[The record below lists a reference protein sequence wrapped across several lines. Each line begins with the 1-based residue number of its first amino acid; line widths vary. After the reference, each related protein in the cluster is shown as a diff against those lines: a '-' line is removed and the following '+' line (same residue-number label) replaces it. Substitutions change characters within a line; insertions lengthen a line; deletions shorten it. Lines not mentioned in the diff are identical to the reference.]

1 MGLKLFLKYYSYLLW
16 RQSDWNSGNV
26 YSVFLSESFTIDVFA
41 PSKFISNEQIA
52 WQKDHVH
59 RIIER
64 FFSLLFFSFYACL
77 RLLLAKLKRPVFMKF
92 SKDIQIHNKIF
103 NKTRFVS
110 QFSNK
115 RIHHWNLT
123 RIYEIFKTV
132 IFWTAEV

>member
-1 MGLKLFLKYYSYLLW
+1 MGLKLFLKYSYFLW

-26 YSVFLSESFTIDVFA
+26 YAVFLLSESFTIDVFA

-59 RIIER
+59 RINER
-64 FFSLLFFSFYACL
+64 FFSLLFFSFYTCR
-77 RLLLAKLKRPVFMKF
+77 RLLFAKLKRPVFIKF

-110 QFSNK
+110 QFNNK
-115 RIHHWNLT
+115 GIHHWNLT
-123 RIYEIFKTV
+123 RRYEIFKTV

>member
-1 MGLKLFLKYYSYLLW
+1 MGLKLFLKYSYFLW
-16 RQSDWNSGNV
+16 RQSDWNLGDV
-26 YSVFLSESFTIDVFA
+26 YAVFLLSESFTIDVFA

-59 RIIER
+59 RIHER
-64 FFSLLFFSFYACL
+64 FFSLLFFSFYTCR
-77 RLLLAKLKRPVFMKF
+77 RLLFAKLKRPVFIKF

-115 RIHHWNLT
+115 GIHHWNLT